1 MWGKKTIPTESSVE
15 KSNLP
20 PMNFPGY
27 PQGFL
32 KTLINCPLR
41 KAGSV
46 IDIVECAYDDQGKV
60 FIHNFQSP
68 DYGKYIVSS
77 RDVLHIDEMVDIC
90 NDCKLR
96 ELHNPVRAQEHIH
109 TDKSNALMRV
119 TGILINGPQI
129 LSE

>member
-1 MWGKKTIPTESSVE
+1 MGSNTTMPTESSVE
-15 KSNLP
+15 KSSLP

-41 KAGSV
+41 RAGSSMDV
-46 IDIVECAYDDQGKV
+46 VAWAYDDEGKV

-68 DYGKYIVSS
+68 DYGKYVVSS
-77 RDVLHIDEMVDIC
+77 RDVLQIDEMVDLCNGCENKPIC
-90 NDCKLR
+90 NPIQA
-96 ELHNPVRAQEHIH
+96 EEHIYL
-109 TDKSNALMRV
+109 DRSNALMRV